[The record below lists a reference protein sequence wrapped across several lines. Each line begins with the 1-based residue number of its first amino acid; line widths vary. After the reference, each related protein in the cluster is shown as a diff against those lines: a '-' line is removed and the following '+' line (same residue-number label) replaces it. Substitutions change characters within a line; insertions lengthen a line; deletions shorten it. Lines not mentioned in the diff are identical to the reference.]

1 MKKIYLKN
9 KQIMQL
15 NSQPIKYRII
25 KLDKKKRVMVNLSWH
40 DKLIILVIRVE
51 LTRDIPLNPRSI
63 L

>member
-1 MKKIYLKN
+1 M
-9 KQIMQL
+9 MQL

-25 KLDKKKRVMVNLSWH
+25 KLDKKKRIMVNLSWH

-51 LTRDIPLNPRSI
+51 LTRDIPLNPRSM